1 MNYGSEIKYHN
12 DYGINSRLD
21 ELQASFLNLKLTQ
34 LDTDNDLRKLCRRY
48 LAEISNDK
56 IVLPHWELSN
66 NHVFICLLLEQQ
78 N

>member
-1 MNYGSEIKYHN
+1 MYN
-12 DYGINSRLD
+12 
-21 ELQASFLNLKLTQ
+21 ELRREVA
-34 LDTDNDLRKLCRRY
+34 RRY

-78 N
+78 TERNCKVIEPEWNTNGNPLSDFHINKRH